1 MTIWRRSLVVTGF
14 AIALAATGCASTS
27 PGPAAGPS
35 GSVSAS
41 TTGTGESPSAVPTP
55 EGTTTLDPS
64 LSVGAVTLKGTVA
77 EGVEAGCVV
86 LNADN
91 GAVYLLLGG
100 DPQVIVAGTRVEVQA
115 VIQTDLVTTCQ
126 QGTPAS
132 VQSARRI

>member
-1 MTIWRRSLVVTGF
+1 
-14 AIALAATGCASTS
+14 
-27 PGPAAGPS
+27 
-35 GSVSAS
+35 
-41 TTGTGESPSAVPTP
+41 
-55 EGTTTLDPS
+55 LDPS
-64 LSVGAVTLKGTVA
+64 LSVGATTLKGTVA

-100 DPQVIVAGTRVEVQA
+100 DPQVIVAGARVEVQA

-126 QGTPAS
+126 QGTPAT

>member
-1 MTIWRRSLVVTGF
+1 M
-14 AIALAATGCASTS
+14 LAAGGCAT
-27 PGPAAGPS
+27 PANGPAAGPETS
-35 GSVSAS
+35 QPQ
-41 TTGTGESPSAVPTP
+41 PSATASPTLP
-55 EGTTTLDPS
+55 TVEGTTTLDPS
-64 LSVGAVTLKGTVA
+64 LSVGATTLKGTVA

-100 DPQVIVAGTRVEVQA
+100 DPQVIVAGARVEVQA

-126 QGTPAS
+126 QGTPAT

>member
-1 MTIWRRSLVVTGF
+1 MTWRRSLVAVGLTTV
-14 AIALAATGCASTS
+14 LAASACASAS
-27 PGPAAGPS
+27 EGPGSGPS
-35 GSVSAS
+35 SSAS
-41 TTGTGESPSAVPTP
+41 ATTAVPGASPSGLPTA

-64 LSVGAVTLKGTVA
+64 LSVGAVSLKGTVA

-91 GAVYLLLGG
+91 GAVYLLIGG
-100 DPQVIVAGTRVEVQA
+100 DPQVVVPGARVEVQA

-126 QGTPAS
+126 QGTPAA

>member
-1 MTIWRRSLVVTGF
+1 MMWRRALVVVGF
-14 AIALAATGCASTS
+14 AVALAATGCASTTEG
-27 PGPAAGPS
+27 PGAGPS
-35 GSVSAS
+35 GSASAGTAGPAAS
-41 TTGTGESPSAVPTP
+41 PTGLPTP

-91 GAVYLLLGG
+91 GVVYLLIGG
-100 DPQVIVAGTRVEVQA
+100 DSQVIVAGARVEVQA

-126 QGTPAS
+126 QGTPAT

>member
-1 MTIWRRSLVVTGF
+1 MWRRALVLAG
-14 AIALAATGCASTS
+14 LAAVLAVGGCAT
-27 PGPAAGPS
+27 PANGPAAGPETS
-35 GSVSAS
+35 QPQ
-41 TTGTGESPSAVPTP
+41 PSATVSPTLP
-55 EGTTTLDPS
+55 TVEGTTTLDPS
-64 LSVGAVTLKGTVA
+64 LSVGATTLKGTVA

-100 DPQVIVAGTRVEVQA
+100 DPPVIVAGARVEVQA

-126 QGTPAS
+126 QGTPAT